1 MTFLSIFADSLHWV
15 IAAPLAWALFAF
27 VKQFFLP
34 GRRLA
39 DELARARQRLE
50 EIKGQGAVIDINQI
64 AQQVMTTPEL
74 SHCWAEYR
82 DTLHG
87 QKAVTT
93 IGTLEVSR
101 WRATSMAN
109 LFFTEQTLVDG
120 PLRAEFFKHL
130 PGILTGLGIIG
141 TFTGLIMGLKGFEV
155 SADAEIARKS
165 LESLLGSVGSAFV
178 VSGGAIALA
187 MLVTTVEKSIL
198 NRRYTELEALC
209 ALIDSLFD
217 AGAGEE
223 YLQRLVEAAETSA
236 TQAMQMKESLVTDL
250 KQVLTE
256 LSQQQIATM
265 TATSQQLGQSIAK
278 TLTEG
283 LAEPLTRIS
292 HAVETVGQSQGD
304 AVTQLLTDVLSSFSA
319 QMEGMFG
326 SQMRGMNEMLVQT
339 AATIQ
344 TASQRFEELATK
356 IQAAGSGA
364 ADAMAQKVEATLREM
379 QVRQGE
385 ANEQMRG
392 FIEQLK
398 QNVADGQRE
407 SADQTLQMMKE
418 LGDSTRLLVSQLQEQ
433 AHSAGVQHGTQQAER
448 EEQLRKMME
457 SLQSHLAQ
465 GQDASRSATSAL
477 FGQLGDAV
485 EQLQTSLQAQ
495 SKATEVAQAANQQH
509 LASTTS
515 ALLDGQ
521 QVQLSRL
528 TESVQA
534 ASDAMRDAVTRL
546 HTAVHNNIERMG
558 DGAGRLAGASSLLAD
573 NLGQVKA
580 ATDGLNVNAD
590 KLVQASGGLDSA
602 LRATQQALL
611 DQKQV
616 RDALAGMVRDLEQTV
631 ANAKREAGL
640 TTELVAKLSAAS
652 QSLGTAQQSANRYL
666 ESVTEVLGEA
676 HATFA
681 AEVGKTLRESNRAFH
696 EELAQAT
703 QLLKGAIQDLGD
715 VLDALPAQR

>member
-1 MTFLSIFADSLHWV
+1 MSILAETLHLF
-15 IAAPLAWALFAF
+15 IAAPLAWALIE
-27 VKQFFLP
+27 FLRHFLRP
-34 GRRLA
+34 GRRLGR
-39 DELARARQRLE
+39 ELAQARERLE
-50 EIKGQGAVIDINQI
+50 QFKSQGPVIELDRITE
-64 AQQVMTTPEL
+64 QVMVSPEL
-74 SHCWAEYR
+74 RHCWAEYR

-87 QKAVTT
+87 QKSPSAT
-93 IGTLEVSR
+93 GMLEVSR

-109 LFFTEQTLVDG
+109 LFFTEQTLIDG

-165 LESLLGSVGSAFV
+165 LEALLGSVGGAFI

-187 MLVTTVEKSIL
+187 MIVTTLEKIIL
-198 NRRYTELEALC
+198 SRRYTELERLC

-265 TATSQQLGQSIAK
+265 TATSQQLGQSIA
-278 TLTEG
+278 TSLTEG

-292 HAVETVGQSQGD
+292 HAVDAVGQNQGD
-304 AVTQLLTDVLSSFSA
+304 AVNKLLTDVLSSFAA

-339 AATIQ
+339 AQTIQ

-364 ADAMAQKVEATLREM
+364 ADAMTQKIETAMRDM
-379 QVRQGE
+379 QVRQAE
-385 ANEQMRG
+385 ANDQMRQ
-392 FIEQLK
+392 FVEQLK
-398 QNVADGQRE
+398 QNVAEGQKE
-407 SADQTLQMMKE
+407 SAELTLQMMRD
-418 LGDSTRLLVSQLQEQ
+418 LGDSTRALVDQLQAQ
-433 AHSAGVQHGTQQAER
+433 AQSAQQQHTEQQAQR
-448 EEQLRKMME
+448 EEQLRAMME
-457 SLQSHLAQ
+457 SLQTRLAQ
-465 GQDASRSATSAL
+465 SQEDSHQSTTQL
-477 FGQLGDAV
+477 FNQLGEATQ
-485 EQLQTSLQAQ
+485 QLLTSLQEQA
-495 SKATEVAQAANQQH
+495 KASDDAQAAQH
-509 LASTTS
+509 EQLARRTS
-515 ALLDGQ
+515 ELLEGQ
-521 QVQLSRL
+521 QTQLARL
-528 TESVQA
+528 AQAVES
-534 ASDAMRDAVTRL
+534 ASDAMRDAVNRL
-546 HTAVHNNIERMG
+546 QTATHANIERMG

-580 ATDGLNVNAD
+580 TTDGLNAGAD
-590 KLVQASGGLDSA
+590 KLLQASGGLEGA
-602 LRATQQALL
+602 LRSTQQALL

-616 RDALAGMVRDLEQTV
+616 RDALAGMVRDLEQTTS
-631 ANAKREAGL
+631 NAKREAGL
-640 TTELVAKLSAAS
+640 TTDLVAKLSAAS
-652 QSLGTAQQSANRYL
+652 QSLGTAQQTATQYL
-666 ESVTEVLGEA
+666 DGVTEVLGEA
-676 HATFA
+676 HAAFA
-681 AEVGKTLRESNRAFH
+681 AEIAKTLRESNRAFH

-715 VLDALPAQR
+715 VLEALPSPN

>member
-1 MTFLSIFADSLHWV
+1 MVT
-15 IAAPLAWALFAF
+15 
-27 VKQFFLP
+27 P
-34 GRRLA
+34 GLR
-39 DELARARQRLE
+39 
-50 EIKGQGAVIDINQI
+50 
-64 AQQVMTTPEL
+64 
-74 SHCWAEYR
+74 HCWAEYR

-87 QKAVTT
+87 QKSQSAT
-93 IGTLEVSR
+93 GMLEVSR

-155 SADAEIARKS
+155 SADAEVARKS
-165 LESLLGSVGSAFV
+165 LEALLGSVGSAFL
-178 VSGGAIALA
+178 VSGAAIALA
-187 MLVTTVEKSIL
+187 MVVTTIEKLIL
-198 NRRYTELEALC
+198 NRRYSELENLC

-265 TATSQQLGQSIAK
+265 TATSQQLGQSIA
-278 TLTEG
+278 TSLAEG

-292 HAVETVGQSQGD
+292 HAVDAVGQSQGD
-304 AVTQLLTDVLSSFSA
+304 AVNKLLTDVLSSFTA

-339 AATIQ
+339 AQTIQ

-364 ADAMAQKVEATLREM
+364 ADAMSQKIEAAMRDM
-379 QVRQGE
+379 QVRQAE
-385 ANEQMRG
+385 ANEQMRV

-398 QNVADGQRE
+398 KNVAEGQKE
-407 SADQTLQMMKE
+407 SAELTIQMMKD
-418 LGDSTRLLVSQLQEQ
+418 LGETTRALVDQLQEQ
-433 AHSAGVQHGTQQAER
+433 AQSTQQRQTEQQAQR
-448 EEQLRKMME
+448 EEQMRAMME
-457 SLQSHLAQ
+457 TLQTKLAQSQDDSRQSTTQLFNQLGEATQSLLKSLQEQAHASDAAQIASHEQLARRTTELLEGQQAQLARLAQ
-465 GQDASRSATSAL
+465 T
-477 FGQLGDAV
+477 V
-485 EQLQTSLQAQ
+485 E
-495 SKATEVAQAANQQH
+495 
-509 LASTTS
+509 
-515 ALLDGQ
+515 
-521 QVQLSRL
+521 
-528 TESVQA
+528 A
-534 ASDAMRDAVTRL
+534 ASDAMREAVGRL
-546 HTAVHNNIERMG
+546 QTAVHTNIERLG
-558 DGAGRLAGASSLLAD
+558 EGAGRLTGAASLLTD

-580 ATDGLNVNAD
+580 TTDGLNASSD
-590 KLVQASGGLDSA
+590 KLLQASGGLEGA
-602 LRATQQALL
+602 LRSTQQALL

-616 RDALAGMVRDLEQTV
+616 RDALAAMVGELQLTV
-631 ANAKREAGL
+631 ANATREASL
-640 TTELVAKLSAAS
+640 TSDLVTKLSAAS
-652 QSLGTAQQSANRYL
+652 QSLGTAQQTATQYL
-666 ESVTEVLGEA
+666 EGVTEVLGEA
-676 HATFA
+676 HAAFA
-681 AEVGKTLRESNRAFH
+681 LEIAKTLRESNRAFH

-715 VLDALPAQR
+715 VLDSIPTSS